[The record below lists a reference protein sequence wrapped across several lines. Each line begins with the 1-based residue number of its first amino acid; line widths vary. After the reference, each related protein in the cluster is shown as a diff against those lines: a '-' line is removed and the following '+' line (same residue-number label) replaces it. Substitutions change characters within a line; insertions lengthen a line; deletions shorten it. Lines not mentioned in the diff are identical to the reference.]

1 MNAKFSMD
9 GPLFKG
15 LVNWMKNIADDV
27 TFDMAEEG
35 WKVNQMNMSHIALI
49 KGTIGNELFNSYEM
63 QKSTKLS
70 LDLEEISKL
79 SLVKGL
85 KKNTTI
91 DLSVEDRFNLAA
103 NGITNRMYFG
113 EPSTESPPMPK
124 LEFTAEMRVDRVEF
138 YQIIKSAS
146 EIGETIL
153 IKATPEKM
161 TIKAYS
167 ETSDFEKT
175 ILKDDPALLS
185 YSCQKP
191 SKLLLGA
198 APLLELLNLNIP
210 SANIV
215 TLRWNTDKPFKIEF
229 EKPLDIAAYLAPRI
243 DESAEPTVTVRF
255 LEAYGVVTD
264 DDGQSYGGF
273 EEGEVIALPRSAAS
287 KPLQEDK
294 ATTQEKPKSTI
305 EIDIPTDVSIRYEDG
320 KWQWAYE
327 RWSSGGQVTKAAAAE
342 AVDLLSKAMAGIWK
356 DFGGKLLG
364 LETASDRVVL
374 HVKSEKNREFIF
386 ADKYGLPIVEI
397 HAADKLSWEG
407 YPSDWQD
414 LASSQVEGE
423 APTFKV
429 SKAAKQAEP
438 EGSTATTPTVE
449 EAEAEPEEATEPS
462 GEVVETEEAVQPELE
477 VKAEEEAKAEEPM
490 KTEEEP
496 VKVEPIVATSVPP
509 EKMYAVQMTTAEKT
523 PEVVF
528 TILAKARTPDEAISQ
543 ALRIIVNA
551 RPLMAVESKSNKATP
566 AQPITPVQ
574 PATPTTTPSTKTVP
588 KTSDGTLRARKAW
601 IKIHLKAGNRDRAE
615 RLAKEIGVDI
625 AEVESGIPVAAN

>member
-113 EPSTESPPMPK
+113 EPTTETSPMPQ
-124 LEFTAEMRVDRVEF
+124 LEFTAEMRVVRRDF
-138 YQIIKSAS
+138 YQIIKSAI

-153 IKATPEKM
+153 IKATPEKV

-167 ETSDFEKT
+167 QTSDFEKT

-185 YSCQKP
+185 YSCREP

-198 APLLELLNLNIP
+198 APLLDLLNLNIP
-210 SANIV
+210 SAEVV
-215 TLRWNTDKPFKIEF
+215 TLRWGTDKPIKIEF

-243 DESAEPTVTVRF
+243 DESAEPEVTVRF
-255 LEAYGVVTD
+255 KEAYGVVTD
-264 DDGQSYGGF
+264 DDGQSHGGF
-273 EEGEVIALPRSAAS
+273 EEGEVVDLPRSAAS

-342 AVDLLSKAMAGIWK
+342 GVDLLSKAMAGIWK
-356 DFGGKLLG
+356 DFGDKFLG
-364 LETASDRVVL
+364 LETTGDRVVL

-449 EAEAEPEEATEPS
+449 EAEAEPEEA
-462 GEVVETEEAVQPELE
+462 EVAETEEAVQPE
-477 VKAEEEAKAEEPM
+477 VKAEEPV

-496 VKVEPIVATSVPP
+496 TESFVGKVEPIVATSVPP